1 MRSGALGQ
9 LLDAEQPFG
18 EAVDRPR
25 EHAAVAGDPADGG
38 APRSPRWRPGLGL
51 VPLRRGRQLRRRGM
65 RTPKSTPWR
74 PRRGWTPHRRPA
86 RRPTACRGSTG
97 RRRRRTDRGSQR
109 WRQRSCSGASDPAG
123 ARTGRRTPGA
133 AARSPRRPSAA
144 CRPGSGGRGSTS
156 GSSRGGDRAQ
166 ARTVVA
172 DLPEQAGQPVDQLV
186 VSHEAWC
193 HGPTVPIDRYKHNPA
208 EAVGRRSPRRF
219 ASAGHSCAIHGT
231 TAPGRGTVQRAE
243 VGEHPIAVRR
253 HDSLPNSSMQL
264 GRRWS
269 PDRPRS
275 E

>member
-1 MRSGALGQ
+1 MTSRKCFIVRTILLLSGTSGATWCQTVWLMRSGALGQ
-9 LLDAEQPFG
+9 LLDAPSSRS
-18 EAVDRPR
+18 ARPSIAR
-25 EHAAVAGDPADGG
+25 VSALRSPVTRLTTS

-51 VPLRRGRQLRRRGM
+51 VPARRWRQLRRRGM
-65 RTPKSTPWR
+65 RTRKSTPWR

-86 RRPTACRGSTG
+86 RRPTACRGGSTG

-109 WRQRSCSGASDPAG
+109 WRQR
-123 ARTGRRTPGA
+123 ARAAAPRIRLGRGRSRRTPGS

-156 GSSRGGDRAQ
+156 GVRRGGDRAQ

-193 HGPTVPIDRYKHNPA
+193 HGPTVPIDRYKHNLA

-219 ASAGHSCAIHGT
+219 ASPDGREQPL
-231 TAPGRGTVQRAE
+231 APPLPAKGRFNEQ
-243 VGEHPIAVRR
+243 
-253 HDSLPNSSMQL
+253 
-264 GRRWS
+264 GR
-269 PDRPRS
+269 
-275 E
+275 